1 MSYVCKAEESCFHQV
16 FTVLKLEK
24 KEVEVKRNVYEMC
37 VVVGR
42 GKGEGIRGKN
52 VKQADESEKT
62 YTLES
67 IGLNSN
73 VHCVTLGKSCSFPE
87 PPL

>member
-1 MSYVCKAEESCFHQV
+1 MSYVKLRNPA
-16 FTVLKLEK
+16 FTKYTLFQNLKK
-24 KEVEVKRNVYEMC
+24 KEEEVKRNVYEMC